1 MTAGMTNTFE
11 TIDSAVL
18 DTVGGGS
25 LARLGY
31 ATGYAAGWGVT
42 EALASFKPDLAFTQV
57 GGPLLRKWG
66 FPNAANGAEQSVRD
80 VAAQYGAT
88 VKENR

>member
-1 MTAGMTNTFE
+1 MANTFE
-11 TIDSAVL
+11 TIDGTVL
-18 DTVGGGS
+18 ETVGGGTGA

-31 ATGYAAGWGVT
+31 GAGYAAGYGVT
-42 EALASFKPDLAFTQV
+42 SVLAPIKPDLAFTQV

>member
-1 MTAGMTNTFE
+1 MTNTFE
-11 TIDSAVL
+11 TIDGAVL
-18 DTVGGGS
+18 ETVGGGNGA

-31 ATGYAAGWGVT
+31 GAGYAAGYGVT
-42 EALASFKPDLAFTQV
+42 SVLAPIKPDLAFTQV